1 MAVFEVFQQLFDAAA
16 SLAPPNSNPV
26 FFWGTLLL
34 AFTILY
40 VALNKVTLFQEDRW
54 KPAQIIIALIMA
66 YFAASSA
73 FTAVL
78 FAELFP
84 NFAIVVVAILVF
96 LILAGM
102 IGFDFGNRTVMV
114 IMLIA
119 IIWLFMTTGL
129 QFIDV
134 SGTDVNVFQDW
145 EIVDWVI
152 VAGIIIALLYVFPG
166 AREKIGL
173 GS

>member
-1 MAVFEVFQQLFDAAA
+1 MAVLEVFQQLFDAAA
-16 SLAPPNSNPV
+16 SLAPPNSNPL

-34 AFTILY
+34 AFSILY
-40 VALNKVTLFQEDRW
+40 VALSKVSLFQEDRW
-54 KPAQIIIALIMA
+54 KPAQILVALIMA

-73 FTAVL
+73 FTVVL

-84 NFAIVVVAILVF
+84 NFAIVVIAILVF

-102 IGFDFGNRTVMV
+102 VGFDFGNRTVMI

-119 IIWLFMTTGL
+119 VIWLFMTTGL
-129 QFIDV
+129 QFIDI
-134 SGTDVNVFQDW
+134 SGTGVDVFQEW

-152 VAGIIIALLYVFPG
+152 IAGIIIALLFVFPG

-173 GS
+173 G